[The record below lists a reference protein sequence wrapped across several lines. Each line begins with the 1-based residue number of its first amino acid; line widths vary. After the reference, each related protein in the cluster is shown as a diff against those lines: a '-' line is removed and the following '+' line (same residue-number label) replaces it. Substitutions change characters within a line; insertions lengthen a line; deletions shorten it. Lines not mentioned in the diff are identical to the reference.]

1 MNTKMKL
8 YDRHTSPNCQRTR
21 VVLYEK
27 NLPYETIPVDLI
39 AKEQK
44 KPEFL
49 KMNPYGKVPVLVDG
63 DTILYESCII
73 NEYLEE
79 KYSNP
84 PLMPK
89 DPGERGKIRIAID
102 YGVNGTYRSY
112 EKLRNEMLKPE
123 SERNT
128 TVITEARA
136 ELKKL
141 LQRFES
147 DLADKPYLAGDFSL
161 VDAAVIPRFL
171 RLAVW
176 EAITPELPLLSGWLE
191 RMRGRSSIQK
201 IIASGMPQV
210 HSQRGS

>member
-1 MNTKMKL
+1 MKL

-27 NLPYETIPVDLI
+27 NLTYETIPVDLV

-79 KYSNP
+79 RYPEP
-84 PLMPK
+84 PLLPR
-89 DPGERGKIRIAID
+89 DPGQRAKIRIAIE
-102 YGVNGTYRSY
+102 YGVNGTYRPY
-112 EKLRNEMLKPE
+112 AKLRDEMLKPE
-123 SERNT
+123 GERNT
-128 TVITEARA
+128 AVIGEARTDA
-136 ELKKL
+136 KKL
-141 LQRFES
+141 LQPFEN

-161 VDAAVIPRFL
+161 LDAAVIPRFL

-176 EAITPELPLLSGWLE
+176 GAITSELPRLSGWLDL
-191 RMRGRSSIQK
+191 MRGRSSVQK
-201 IIASGMPQV
+201 IIASGMRQA
-210 HSQRGS
+210 HS